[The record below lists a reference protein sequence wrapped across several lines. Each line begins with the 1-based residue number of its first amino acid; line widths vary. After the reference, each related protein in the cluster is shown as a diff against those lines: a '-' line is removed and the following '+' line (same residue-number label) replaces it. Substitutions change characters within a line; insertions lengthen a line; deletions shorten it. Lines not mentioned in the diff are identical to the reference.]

1 MKTAIVFLFSV
12 AILAYADE
20 NHENQPVQVKRVA
33 SVNWDLQTGKLV
45 WVVQTGAEGKEGFVP
60 SSEEHYEISPKEAVM
75 KFQGQQRG
83 FTSQEA
89 TWLGN
94 LLQILTGYCIASTIW
109 WYRGESA
116 PPADSNPN
124 PTTTPPPDSTPEPKP
139 TQSPDS
145 GPVKFIQPQARKA
158 P

>member
-1 MKTAIVFLFSV
+1 MKTAIVFLFSL
-12 AILAYADE
+12 AILAHADE
-20 NHENQPVQVKRVA
+20 KPTVQIKRVA

-75 KFQGQQRG
+75 KFQGQERG

-109 WYRGESA
+109 WYRGESV
-116 PPADSNPN
+116 PSGESN
-124 PTTTPPPDSTPEPKP
+124 PTTTPPPESTPEPKP
-139 TQSPDS
+139 SQSPDT
-145 GPVKFIQPQARKA
+145 GPVKFIAPQAKKA